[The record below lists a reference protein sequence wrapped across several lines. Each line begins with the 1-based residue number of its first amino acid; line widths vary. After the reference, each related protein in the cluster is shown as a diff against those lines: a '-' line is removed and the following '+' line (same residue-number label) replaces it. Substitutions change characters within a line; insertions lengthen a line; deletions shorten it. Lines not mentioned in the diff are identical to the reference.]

1 MSRRAVTQEDVLG
14 PRPPFDLTT
23 TARDGLAVV
32 AAPGELERT
41 ELDKVMTVAAGS
53 EPMYQPESQ

>member
-14 PRPPFDLTT
+14 PRTPFDLTT

-32 AAPGELERT
+32 AVGELKRT
-41 ELDKVMTVAAGS
+41 DLDKVMTVAAGS
-53 EPMYQPESQ
+53 EPMFQPESR